1 MWDEL
6 LTPMEEAVEHMHVW
20 AVAELEGE
28 SLAPISYE
36 LVGAARDLAD
46 LLGVRVEGVLLGKD
60 VERLAQELIWRG
72 ADTVYVLE
80 GDGLARYRTEAYTQV
95 LGDLISEKRPEIVLL
110 GATDIGEDLAPRLA
124 QRLETGLLPDC
135 SKLEVDQAERVLL
148 GTRPTY
154 DGELMVTNVCPE
166 TRPQIATVRPGV
178 IEPFPPNEGRTGQV
192 ERTPISLLEEE
203 VRAKVVEVVEEA
215 RKPSLQ
221 GARVVVAGGRGVGGA
236 EGFHLLE
243 ELAQALGGAV
253 GASRGAFDEGWVGK
267 EYWVGGAGGT
277 SVAPDLY
284 IACGISGA
292 IQHYL
297 GIKDAKFIVTIN
309 KDPHA
314 PIFKFADIGIV
325 GDLHEVVPALIEEL
339 RATSG

>member
-6 LTPMEEAVEHMHVW
+6 LTPIEEVLEHMHVW
-20 AVAELEGE
+20 AVAELDGDD
-28 SLAPISYE
+28 LAPISYE
-36 LVGAARDLAD
+36 LIGAARDLAD
-46 LLGVRVEGVLLGKD
+46 LLGVRVEAVLLGKD
-60 VERLAQELIWRG
+60 VEHLAEELIWRG

-80 GDGLARYRTEAYTQV
+80 DDGLSHYRTEAYAQV
-95 LGDLISEKRPEIVLL
+95 LADLINAKRPEIVLF
-110 GATDIGEDLAPRLA
+110 GATEVGEDLAPRLA

-154 DGELMVTNVCPE
+154 DGELMVTNACPVK
-166 TRPQIATVRPGV
+166 RPQMATVRLGV
-178 IEPFPPNEGRTGQV
+178 IEPFPSNSARMGETEKIQV
-192 ERTPISLLEEE
+192 SLAEEK
-203 VRAKVVEVVEEA
+203 VRSQVLEVVEEV
-215 RKPSLQ
+215 RQSTLQ
-221 GARVVVAGGRGVGGA
+221 EAKVVVAGGRGVGSA
-236 EGFHLLE
+236 EGFQLLE
-243 ELAQALGGAV
+243 DLAQALGAAV

-277 SVAPDLY
+277 PVAPDLY

-297 GIKDAKFIVTIN
+297 GIRDAKFIVAIN
-309 KDPHA
+309 KDPRA

-325 GDLHEVVPALIEEL
+325 GDLHEVVPALVEEL
-339 RATSG
+339 KAMSS